1 MAASKALKAGI
12 GYTVGNY
19 LVKGISFLTIP
30 IFARLLSPSDY
41 GIFNTYLAYESILYL
56 FICLAVHTCLKNG
69 KYKYQESFS
78 SFSSSCLLLICIN
91 FVIWLL
97 LVNIL
102 YPVIK
107 IFTGYS
113 IWIVNI
119 LIFHCLAS
127 SVLIFYNSYISLNF
141 EYRTYLFVSALNAI
155 GNVVLS
161 VLLIHF
167 VFPSSRYIGRVLG
180 TFIPLAVISIYV
192 FFYFFKKAKPS
203 INRAYWNFALKFSLP
218 LIPHGISQVILS
230 QFDRIMITKMVG
242 ETESGIYSF
251 GYTIF
256 SIVQITGTSVD
267 SAWEPWFYKK
277 MHENDYA
284 AIKEKSSIVIVL
296 MALFMAGI
304 MLLSPELLKILGT
317 SAYKDSVYCVISLV
331 AGGFFAFLYNF
342 PAEIEYY
349 FEKTKFIMAG
359 TMAAAILNIVLNY
372 IFIKKFGYI
381 AAAYTTLAT
390 YFLYFI
396 FHCFLAKKI
405 FSENVYSKKMLI
417 LTSFFIFAATAVSVF
432 FLNIFVVR
440 VSLALLSI
448 GLFILYEEKK
458 IGILRAKLKI
468 KKTVDKCKNE

>member
-1 MAASKALKAGI
+1 MATSKALKAGI

-30 IFARLLSPSDY
+30 IFARVLSPSDY
-41 GIFNTYLAYESILYL
+41 GIFNTYLAYESIFYL

-113 IWIVNI
+113 IWIINI

-141 EYRTYLFVSALNAI
+141 EYRPYLIVSALNAI

-256 SIVQITGTSVD
+256 SIVQITGASVD

-284 AIKEKSSIVIVL
+284 TIKEKSSIVIVL
-296 MALFMAGI
+296 MALFMATI

-317 SAYKDSVYCVISLV
+317 SAYKDSVYCVIPLV

-372 IFIKKFGYI
+372 IFIKKLGYI
-381 AAAYTTLAT
+381 TAAYTTLAT

-458 IGILRAKLKI
+458 IGILKSKLKT
-468 KKTVDKCKNE
+468 KK